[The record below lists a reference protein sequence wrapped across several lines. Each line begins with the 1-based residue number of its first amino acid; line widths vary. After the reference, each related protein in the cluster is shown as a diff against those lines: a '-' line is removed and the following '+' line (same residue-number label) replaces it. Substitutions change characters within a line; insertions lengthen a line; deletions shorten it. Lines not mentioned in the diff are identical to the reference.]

1 MSRYSHQHFQNILL
15 TLKKYQEGYFE
26 LLYIS
31 SEIRNILGSGD
42 KFYEESF
49 FNSILPTLP
58 QDLFE
63 FFFQKLGTGD
73 KIICPIV
80 LNNKT
85 FQLVQIEG
93 YVISQEDKSYLINA
107 LISPVEWRNNI
118 RFSWLVNNQTGLI
131 YEGISPEKELFDS
144 RELLEYLSDKFDF
157 IKTEML
163 DQYFQKE
170 GSEVMTI
177 FPKHLY
183 LSKQSLNG
191 NFYLV
196 EVLNVSSEHSLVSD
210 FLDKSEDL
218 IYYEYYWEE
227 DKLELW
233 GALEKITGFNPS
245 YFKVLTKKKW
255 ESLVHPEDLHIYR
268 RHFGRVGKFTYRIL
282 HKNDYYIFVEEE
294 ISKID
299 DSGQIW
305 LGVISDVTALK
316 EIERDLLAQKSV
328 LEQLTGVVPGM
339 VYLMKAF
346 PDHSHQYLFVSEG
359 SRILTELDPKEIL
372 KDEQSLAALIHPEDK
387 QSLDLADREA
397 YLQDKKFEAYF
408 RLITP
413 SGKEKWVYGA
423 SNRLKQYQNESIWA
437 GFFIDFSYTKQKELE
452 SSLNL
457 QWYKTLFE
465 ENPLPIFQYDHKGT
479 MLEVNRSFL
488 EKIEIQDKQLIIGK
502 NLFNLLGTNP
512 IKKSYEESLVK
523 GEGYYEG
530 PYVSHF
536 NNKLFH
542 LRMTAK
548 TLDGGKTFQAIL
560 EDISEQEFLNSIISQ
575 LTEKTSRLS
584 GEDFFNGLTELLGNK
599 LQMSYCFIAAIDLE
613 LGKGKVISY
622 YKQGKQG
629 EPFTYELKNSPCL
642 DCISKNEPHI
652 ILTGAKFK
660 YPKDK
665 ALQEKEISC
674 YIGVPITNLDG
685 TKLGI
690 LVLMDEND
698 RPYNSNMSSLLK
710 VLADRVGAEMG
721 RINYEKKLIA
731 SEQLFRSIAENFPKG
746 TVEVLDRNLK
756 YVYAEGKEFQD
767 KGINPKELIGSAHLS
782 KYGSY
787 ISNKVRKHLDTV
799 LQGESVMFE
808 VTTDKQFYLK
818 SGVPLVNNQGE
829 IDRILLVTQ
838 NITETKLAEEEREQL
853 IRDLKSQNEELQRFA
868 YITSHNLRAPIVN
881 ISSLLELYDVKLPEN
896 PENKEV
902 IENLKVS
909 TSILNST
916 LEDLIEVVSIKK
928 NKIPKVERIIFKQLT
943 ANVEKS
949 LSKQIADS
957 HAVIHK
963 DFSKVPEINYIYSH
977 LENFLINLT
986 TNAIKYK
993 HPERN
998 PEIQIKTELQD
1009 HYVVLIFKDNGI
1021 GIDLE
1026 RYGDRLFGLYQR
1038 FHSHVEGKGLG
1049 LYLVREQIRAHDGNL
1064 KVESTVGNGTTFK
1077 IFLRNLVSPS
1087 VKVKDILNGN
1097 PT

>member
-1 MSRYSHQHFQNILL
+1 MSNSSIHHFQNILL
-15 TLKKYQEGYFE
+15 TLKKYQEGNFE

-31 SEIRNILGSGD
+31 SEIRNILRKGD

-58 QDLFE
+58 KKLFD
-63 FFFQKLGTGD
+63 FFFQSLGTGD

-80 LNNKT
+80 LKDGT
-85 FQLVQIEG
+85 FQMVQIEG
-93 YVISQEDKSYLINA
+93 YVISQEDSSYLINV
-107 LISPVEWRNNI
+107 LITPLKWKSNT
-118 RFSWLVNNQTGLI
+118 RFSWLINKSSGQVF
-131 YEGISPEKELFDS
+131 EGISGEQSIKNTKS
-144 RELLEYLSDKFDF
+144 LEEFISGKFEF
-157 IKTEML
+157 IKPRLLKDFYLRDGSEML
-163 DQYFQKE
+163 P
-170 GSEVMTI
+170 I
-177 FPKHLY
+177 FPGHLY
-183 LSKQSLNG
+183 LSKNSLNDHYCLLEVV
-191 NFYLV
+191 YL
-196 EVLNVSSEHSLVSD
+196 STD
-210 FLDKSEDL
+210 FTKGKGYEEELPDL
-218 IYYEYYWEE
+218 IYFEFDVNKNKLSLSGSLEE
-227 DKLELW
+227 
-233 GALEKITGFNPS
+233 ITGYPAAFFENI
-245 YFKVLTKKKW
+245 TAEKW
-255 ESLVHPEDLHIYR
+255 ESLVHPEDLHNYR
-268 RHFGRVGKFTYRIL
+268 NNIFKDGKITYRML
-282 HKNDYYIFVEEE
+282 HKNGHYIFVEVQ
-294 ISKID
+294 ISKMGEKEE
-299 DSGQIW
+299 SW
-305 LGVISDVTALK
+305 VGVISDVTTLK
-316 EIERDLLAQKSV
+316 EIEKDLLAKKSV
-328 LEQLTGVVPGM
+328 LDQLTGVVPGM

-346 PDHSHQYLFVSEG
+346 PDHSHQFLFVSEG
-359 SRILTELDPKEIL
+359 CRALTELEPEQIIKN
-372 KDEQSLAALIHPEDK
+372 EQSLADLIHQDDRE
-387 QSLDLADREA
+387 SLAAADREA

-437 GFFIDFSYTKQKELE
+437 GFFVDFSYTKQKELE

-479 MLEVNRSFL
+479 ILEVNRSFV
-488 EKIEIQDKQLIIGK
+488 EKIDVKDKSLLIGK
-502 NLFNLLGTNP
+502 NLFDFLGNNP
-512 IKKSYEESLVK
+512 IRKAYEESLVK
-523 GEGYYEG
+523 GEAYYEG
-530 PYVSHF
+530 PYVSYF

-560 EDISEQEFLNSIISQ
+560 EDISEQEFLQSIISQ

-584 GEDFFNGLTELLGNK
+584 GKDFFDGLTELLSQK
-599 LQMSYCFIAAIDLE
+599 LQMSYCFIAEIDLE

-622 YKQGKQG
+622 SKNGKKG
-629 EPFTYELKNSPCL
+629 ESFVYELKNSPCL
-642 DCISKNEPHI
+642 DCMSKNEPHI
-652 ILTGAKFK
+652 ILSGAKSL

-665 ALQEKEISC
+665 ALQDKDISC
-674 YIGVPITNLDG
+674 YIGVPITDLDG

-690 LVLMDEND
+690 LVFLDEND
-698 RPYNSNMSSLLK
+698 RPYNTHMSSLLK
-710 VLADRVGAEMG
+710 VLADRIGAEMG

-756 YVYAEGKEFQD
+756 YVYAEGKEFHD
-767 KGINPKELIGSAHLS
+767 KGINPKELIGTAHLS

-787 ISNKVRKHLDTV
+787 ISNKVRKHLDKV
-799 LQGESVMFE
+799 FQGESVMFE
-808 VTTDKQFYLK
+808 VITDKQFYLK
-818 SGVPLVNNQGE
+818 SGVPLFNNQGE

-881 ISSLLELYDVKLPEN
+881 ISSLLELYDVNNPEN

-928 NKIPKVERIIFKQLT
+928 NKIPKVERIIFKQLV

-957 HAVIHK
+957 RAVIHK

-998 PEIQIKTELQD
+998 PIIHISTHQEKNF
-1009 HYVVLIFKDNGI
+1009 VVLTFQDNGI

-1064 KVESTVGNGTTFK
+1064 KVESTVGEGTTFK
-1077 IFLRNLVSPS
+1077 IYLRNLISPMDKVSN
-1087 VKVKDILNGN
+1087 ILKGN

>member
-15 TLKKYQEGYFE
+15 TLKKYQEGNFE

-31 SEIRNILGSGD
+31 SEIRNILGRGD

-58 QDLFE
+58 KDLFE
-63 FFFQKLGTGD
+63 YFFQKLGTGD

-107 LISPVEWRNNI
+107 LISPVEWKNNI
-118 RFSWLVNNQTGLI
+118 RFSWLVNKQSGLI
-131 YEGISPEKELFDS
+131 YTGISPEKEFYTS
-144 RELLEYLSDKFDF
+144 QELLDYLSDKFDF
-157 IKTEML
+157 IKPEL
-163 DQYFQKE
+163 LEQYFQNE

-191 NFYLV
+191 SYYLV
-196 EVLNVSSEHSLVSD
+196 DVLNVSSELDLGPD
-210 FLDKSEDL
+210 FLDKTEDL

-233 GALEKITGFNPS
+233 GALEKITGHNASFFSVITN
-245 YFKVLTKKKW
+245 KKW
-255 ESLVHPEDLHIYR
+255 ESLIHPEDLHIYR
-268 RHFGRVGKFTYRIL
+268 SHFGKVGKFTYRIL

-299 DSGQIW
+299 EKEQIW
-305 LGVISDVTALK
+305 LGVIADVTALK
-316 EIERDLLAQKSV
+316 EIEKDLLAQKSV

-359 SRILTELDPKEIL
+359 CKSLTELDPEEII
-372 KDEQSLAALIHPEDK
+372 KDEQTLAALIHPEDK
-387 QSLDLADREA
+387 ESLDIADREA
-397 YLQDKKFEAYF
+397 YLQDKKFESYF

-437 GFFIDFSYTKQKELE
+437 GFFVDFTYTKTKELE

-457 QWYKTLFE
+457 KWYKTLFE

-479 MLEVNRSFL
+479 ILEVNRSFL
-488 EKIEIQDKQLIIGK
+488 EKIDVQDKQVLIGK
-502 NLFNLLGTNP
+502 NLFSFTGTNP
-512 IKKSYEESLVK
+512 IKQAYEESLLK
-523 GEGYYEG
+523 GEGFYEG

-560 EDISEQEFLNSIISQ
+560 EDISEQEFLHGIISQ

-584 GEDFFNGLTELLGNK
+584 GEEFFNGLTELLGSK
-599 LQMSYCFIAAIDLE
+599 LQMSYCFIAEIDLE
-613 LGKGKVISY
+613 LGRGNVISY
-622 YKQGKQG
+622 YKKGKKG
-629 EPFTYELKNSPCL
+629 EHFVYELKNSPCL
-642 DCISKNEPHI
+642 DCMSKNEPHI
-652 ILTGAKFK
+652 ILSGAKSL
-660 YPKDK
+660 YPDDF
-665 ALQEKEISC
+665 ALQDKEISC
-674 YIGVPITNLDG
+674 YIGVPITDLDG
-685 TKLGI
+685 TKLGT

-698 RPYNSNMSSLLK
+698 RPYNTNMSSLLK

-756 YVYAEGKEFQD
+756 YVYAEGKEFHD

-787 ISNKVRKHLDTV
+787 ISNKVRKHLDKV
-799 LQGESVMFE
+799 FQGESVMFE
-808 VTTDKQFYLK
+808 VITDKQFYLK
-818 SGVPLVNNQGE
+818 SGVPLVNDQGE

-881 ISSLLELYDVKLPEN
+881 ISSLLELYDVKHPEN
-896 PENKEV
+896 TENKEV

-928 NKIPKVERIIFKQLT
+928 NKIPKVERINFKQLT
-943 ANVEKS
+943 SNVEKS
-949 LSKQIADS
+949 LSKQISDS
-957 HAVIHK
+957 RAVIHK

-993 HPERN
+993 HPDRD
-998 PEIQIKTELQD
+998 PIIEISTQQEKNFI
-1009 HYVVLIFKDNGI
+1009 VLIFKDNGI

-1064 KVESTVGNGTTFK
+1064 KVESSVGEGTTFK
-1077 IFLRNLVSPS
+1077 IFLRNLVSPTD
-1087 VKVKDILNGN
+1087 KVSDILHGN